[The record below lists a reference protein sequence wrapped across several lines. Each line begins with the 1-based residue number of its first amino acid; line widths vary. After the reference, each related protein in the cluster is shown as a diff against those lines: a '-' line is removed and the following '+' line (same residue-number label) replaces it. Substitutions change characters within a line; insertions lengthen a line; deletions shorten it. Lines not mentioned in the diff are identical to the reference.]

1 MHIKEQLIKEA
12 QTLMVEASVE
22 LGSVF
27 ESVQLSDEVKTN
39 FSTVFETLVK
49 KNAAALAEKHI
60 NEIADKAEEEVEKAE
75 EEADKKAEKKITESA
90 SRFLDHIAKE
100 WLAENKLAVDRGIKS
115 DLFESM
121 FSGLK
126 ELFVE
131 HNVVVPEES
140 VDVVAEMEEELAEQ
154 TAETGRL
161 FEELGKRNAYINYIQ
176 REVAI
181 TEATRNLVESHKEQ
195 VVELLE
201 GVEYSE
207 GFAGKLNS
215 IVSMVSASKSTQ
227 VNEAINTTEDI
238 DATALN
244 FISEAVEDTA
254 NPTTQKSTMMNLYT
268 RAASSKA

>member
-1 MHIKEQLIKEA
+1 MQIKEQLIKEA
-12 QTLMVEASVE
+12 QAMMVEASVE
-22 LGSVF
+22 LGSIF

-49 KNAAALAEKHI
+49 KNAATLAEKHI

-90 SRFLDHIAKE
+90 SRFLDHVAKE
-100 WLAENKLAVDRGIKS
+100 WLSENKLAVDRGIKS

-161 FEELGKRNAYINYIQ
+161 FEELGKRDAYIKYVQ

-181 TEATRNLVESHKEQ
+181 TEATKDLVESHKEQ
-195 VVELLE
+195 VVDLLE
-201 GVEYSE
+201 GVDYSDS
-207 GFAGKLNS
+207 FTGKLNS
-215 IVSMVSASKSTQ
+215 IVSMVSAAKTTPIVES
-227 VNEAINTTEDI
+227 INTTEDDPAGLNMMSEQASQTPDI
-238 DATALN
+238 D
-244 FISEAVEDTA
+244 
-254 NPTTQKSTMMNLYT
+254 PTVAMFA
-268 RAASSKA
+268 RGF